1 MDILIKPILTEKAT
15 NESELRNSYTFI
27 VSKSANKV
35 EIKKAVESSYGVSV
49 VKVRTMIYG
58 SESKTR
64 FTKKGVQISK
74 KGAYKKQLLKFQRET
89 ELTSLQIY
97 NYASKKIKT
106 GYTVTEI

>member
-35 EIKKAVESSYGVSV
+35 EIKKAVESSYGVPV

-74 KGAYKKQLLKFQRET
+74 KGAYKKA
-89 ELTSLQIY
+89 IV
-97 NYASKKIKT
+97 KISE
-106 GYTVTEI
+106 GDRIDFFANL